1 MQMRL
6 PRRTVHS
13 ISLLLLLPAA
23 TSAVA
28 VTICN
33 GGACSVSGA
42 ARLLETATILSAD
55 DDAVCVEP
63 MSCCSV
69 CPRGKA
75 VVVNNGA
82 GNYAAPANND
92 AEMIASATEL
102 LNREPDPALLA
113 AVGALNEA
121 RAASKS
127 NEKASK
133 FTAVLSS
140 PTVQSLL
147 EQRGHSDLEPESF
160 EWEATTWNVREEVS
174 AWDGPRVTTTPLELS
189 DSTANFEF
197 GTCGD
202 IVLMDCV
209 SDEEEPPTLSGI
221 YEDGASGSGGEF
233 SFAMSEDGR
242 RFDGS
247 LNDDDGSVRE
257 WSGLRQGAGGSR
269 DEAPPPRLACCMR
282 RSSAAESAVSR
293 VERRRRRS
301 KTRGRR
307 RRYAAEA
314 RAAGSCARR
323 RRRRRAR
330 QRRRR
335 RHARSVSGWNL
346 PKTTNNTRTH
356 DPSL

>member
-1 MQMRL
+1 MQMRRGTGQSVSM
-6 PRRTVHS
+6 RRTVAPS
-13 ISLLLLLPAA
+13 TSLLLLLPAA

-28 VTICN
+28 VTICT

-75 VVVNNGA
+75 VVLNNGA

-102 LNREPDPALLA
+102 LTREPDPALLA

-269 DEAPPPRLACCMR
+269 DEAPPPRLAWLHEALVGRGECRLESGKKAEALEDARAATALCC
-282 RSSAAESAVSR
+282 RSASGWKLRE
-293 VERRRRRS
+293 
-301 KTRGRR
+301 K
-307 RRYAAEA
+307 AAEA
-314 RAAGSCARR
+314 AGEAEEAEEARKECEWLE
-323 RRRRRAR
+323 
-330 QRRRR
+330 
-335 RHARSVSGWNL
+335 SS
-346 PKTTNNTRTH
+346 
-356 DPSL
+356 